1 LIENNLKQITM
12 ENLRN
17 KSVGEIVK
25 LDFRA
30 ADVFSSYGI
39 DFCCGGKISV
49 AEACAN
55 SGSNESRVISELEAL
70 QFQKGSAVH
79 DFDSWDIGFLADYII
94 NTHHAYVKK
103 AIPQILPLA
112 QKVADVHGEHHAEV
126 IRINELFQ
134 DIAEEML
141 SHMQKE
147 EQILFPFI
155 KKLAVD
161 SSSGNCTEGSCFG
174 TVAGP
179 ISVMEQE
186 HENAGIILKEMF
198 RLSDGY
204 TPPEDACNT
213 FRVLYGKLKEF
224 EDDLHRHIHLE
235 NNILFPKAIEIEQV
249 LIVN

>member
-1 LIENNLKQITM
+1 M

-55 SGSNESRVISELEAL
+55 SGIDEIIVLSELEAL
-70 QFQKGSAVH
+70 KNLQGSAVH
-79 DFDSWDIGFLADYII
+79 DFDSWNIGFLADYII
-94 NTHHAYVKK
+94 HTHHQFVTK

-112 QKVADVHGEHHAEV
+112 QKVADVHGEHHPEV
-126 IRINELFQ
+126 IRINELFN
-134 DIAEEML
+134 DLANELL

-147 EQILFPFI
+147 EQILFPYI

-161 SSSGNCTEGSCFG
+161 STAGNCTEGSCFG

-186 HENAGIILKEMF
+186 HENAGVILKELF

-235 NNILFPKAIEIEQV
+235 NNILFPKAVELEQA
-249 LIVN
+249 LLAH

>member
-1 LIENNLKQITM
+1 M
-12 ENLRN
+12 ENIRN

-49 AEACAN
+49 AKACTNAKIEA
-55 SGSNESRVISELEAL
+55 SLVIDALEKMQNQTGA
-70 QFQKGSAVH
+70 AVH
-79 DFDSWDIGFLADYII
+79 DFDSWNIGFLADYII
-94 NTHHAYVKK
+94 HTHHQYVSK

-112 QKVADVHGEHHAEV
+112 QKVANVHGEHHSEV
-126 IRINELFQ
+126 IMINELFNEL
-134 DIAEEML
+134 AGELL

-147 EQILFPFI
+147 EQILFPYI
-155 KKLAVD
+155 KQLVVNESA
-161 SSSGNCTEGSCFG
+161 GNCAADSCFG

-186 HENAGIILKEMF
+186 HENAGVILKQLYQ
-198 RLSDGY
+198 LSNGY

-235 NNILFPKAIEIEQV
+235 NNILFPKAIEMEQSMAMS
-249 LIVN
+249 

>member
-1 LIENNLKQITM
+1 M
-12 ENLRN
+12 ENIRN

-30 ADVFSSYGI
+30 ADVFSSHGI

-55 SGSNESRVISELEAL
+55 AKTNESLVIRALENL
-70 QFQKGSAVH
+70 KNQTGSAVH
-79 DFDSWDIGFLADYII
+79 DFDSWNIGFLADYIQ
-94 NTHHAYVKK
+94 NTHHRYVSK

-112 QKVADVHGEHHAEV
+112 QKVADVHGDNHAEV
-126 IRINELFQ
+126 IRINELFN
-134 DIAEEML
+134 DLAEELL

-147 EQILFPFI
+147 EQILFPYI
-155 KKLAVD
+155 KQLVA
-161 SSSGNCTEGSCFG
+161 SESAGNCSADSCFG

-186 HENAGIILKEMF
+186 HENAGVILKELF

-235 NNILFPKAIEIEQV
+235 NNILFPKAIEMEQAFA
-249 LIVN
+249 VN

>member
-1 LIENNLKQITM
+1 M
-12 ENLRN
+12 ENIRN

-30 ADVFSSYGI
+30 ADVFSSFGI

-49 AEACAN
+49 GEACAN
-55 SGSNESRVISELEAL
+55 SGNNETKVINALEVL
-70 QFQKGSAVH
+70 QNQQGSAVH
-79 DFDSWDIGFLADYII
+79 DFDSWDLSFLADYIMH
-94 NTHHAYVKK
+94 THHQYVSK

-112 QKVADVHGEHHAEV
+112 QKVADVHGENHAEV
-126 IRINELFQ
+126 IQINELFQ
-134 DIAEEML
+134 DLAEELL

-155 KKLAVD
+155 KELAA
-161 SSSGNCTEGSCFG
+161 SQSAGNCAEDSCFG

-186 HENAGIILKEMF
+186 HENAGVILKELF

-213 FRVLYGKLKEF
+213 FRVLFGKLKEF

-235 NNILFPKAIEIEQV
+235 NNILFPKAIEMEHSFSE
-249 LIVN
+249 N

>member
-1 LIENNLKQITM
+1 M
-12 ENLRN
+12 ENIRN

-49 AEACAN
+49 AEACDNAKTE
-55 SGSNESRVISELEAL
+55 ESLVISALENL
-70 QFQKGSAVH
+70 KSQQGSAVH
-79 DFDSWDIGFLADYII
+79 DFDSWNIGFLADYIQ
-94 NTHHAYVKK
+94 NTHHQYVCK

-112 QKVADVHGEHHAEV
+112 QKVADVHGENHSEV
-126 IRINELFQ
+126 VRINVLFQ
-134 DIAEEML
+134 DLAEELL

-147 EQILFPFI
+147 EMILFPYI
-155 KKLAVD
+155 KKLVVD
-161 SSSGNCTEGSCFG
+161 ESAGKCSDPSCFG
-174 TVAGP
+174 SISSP

-186 HENAGIILKEMF
+186 HENAGVILKELF
-198 RLSDGY
+198 RLSNGY

-235 NNILFPKAIEIEQV
+235 NNILFPKALEMEQAV
-249 LIVN
+249 LAG

>member
-1 LIENNLKQITM
+1 M

-55 SGSNESRVISELEAL
+55 AKCDEAIVISSLEAL
-70 QFQKGSAVH
+70 QNQSGSAAH
-79 DFDSWDIGFLADYII
+79 DFDSWNIGFLTDYII
-94 NTHHAYVKK
+94 NTHHQYVTK

-112 QKVADVHGEHHAEV
+112 QKVAEVHGANHSEV
-126 IRINELFQ
+126 ILINESFQ
-134 DIAEEML
+134 LLANELTM
-141 SHMQKE
+141 HMQKE
-147 EQILFPFI
+147 EMVLFPYI
-155 KKLAVD
+155 KKLVESESA
-161 SSSGNCTEGSCFG
+161 GSCSDGACFG
-174 TVAGP
+174 SIASP
-179 ISVMEQE
+179 IAVMEQE
-186 HENAGIILKEMF
+186 HETAGIILKQLF
-198 RLSDGY
+198 RLSNGY

-213 FRVLYGKLKEF
+213 FRVLFGKLKEF

-235 NNILFPKAIEIEQV
+235 NNILFPKATEMEHALLV
-249 LIVN
+249 S

>member
-1 LIENNLKQITM
+1 M
-12 ENLRN
+12 ENIRN

-30 ADVFSSYGI
+30 ADVFSNYGI

-55 SGSNESRVISELEAL
+55 AKTDESIVIDALENL
-70 QFQKGSAVH
+70 KNQTGSAVH
-79 DFDSWDIGFLADYII
+79 DFDSWNIGFLADYIQ
-94 NTHHAYVKK
+94 NTHHQYVSK

-112 QKVADVHGEHHAEV
+112 HEVADVHGEHHAEV
-126 IRINELFQ
+126 IQINELFQ
-134 DIAEEML
+134 DLSEEL
-141 SHMQKE
+141 LQHMQKE
-147 EQILFPFI
+147 EQILFPYI
-155 KKLAVD
+155 KGLVA
-161 SSSGNCTEGSCFG
+161 SQSGENCAADSCFG
-174 TVAGP
+174 SVSGP

-186 HENAGIILKEMF
+186 HENAGVILKEMF

-213 FRVLYGKLKEF
+213 FRVLFGKLKEF

-235 NNILFPKAIEIEQV
+235 NNILFPKAIEMETA
-249 LIVN
+249 LSNG

>member
-1 LIENNLKQITM
+1 M
-12 ENLRN
+12 ENIRN

-55 SGSNESRVISELEAL
+55 TKTDESLVISALEKM
-70 QFQKGSAVH
+70 QNQTGSSVH
-79 DFDSWDIGFLADYII
+79 DFDSWNIGFLADYIQ
-94 NTHHAYVKK
+94 NTHHQYVSK

-112 QKVADVHGEHHAEV
+112 QKVADVHGEHHSEV

-134 DIAEEML
+134 DLAEELL

-147 EQILFPFI
+147 EQILFPYI
-155 KKLAVD
+155 KKLVVD
-161 SSSGNCTEGSCFG
+161 ALAGNCADGACFG
-174 TVAGP
+174 TIAGP
-179 ISVMEQE
+179 ISDMEQE
-186 HENAGIILKEMF
+186 HENAGVILKDMF
-198 RLSDGY
+198 RLSNGY
-204 TPPEDACNT
+204 TTPEDACNT

-235 NNILFPKAIEIEQV
+235 NNILFPKVIEMEQV
-249 LIVN
+249 F